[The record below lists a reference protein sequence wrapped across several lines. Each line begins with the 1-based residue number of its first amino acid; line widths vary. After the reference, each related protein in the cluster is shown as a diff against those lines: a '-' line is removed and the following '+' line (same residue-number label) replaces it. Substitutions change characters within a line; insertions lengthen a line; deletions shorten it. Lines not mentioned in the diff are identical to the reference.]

1 MSQYDYVN
9 TDFPN
14 GVFDESSLKS
24 EIEASSDITKAF
36 DRIMSSEDV
45 QTGVVTVSIYF
56 KADLDNDEEAALDD
70 IVAAHTGEPEAGV
83 QTVALV
89 TTSGDPLPISQD
101 GGVRFAPTF
110 EDTNDLQPQ
119 WEGHLYKATAGATS
133 IYDEVVDV
141 EKRIRGGWYEIFGGA
156 VLGDYV
162 EFSVVDKDDVLGY
175 FTPLGLIVGQ
185 DVLEL
190 QKYVR
195 KEYVNPGAGGR
206 NNFMANSVWPLIPG
220 LYMRTTFVSIGSED
234 VDLKVVTFAYQ

>member
-1 MSQYDYVN
+1 MDHEYIYPV
-9 TDFPN
+9 TDFQD
-14 GVFDESSLKS
+14 GVN
-24 EIEASSDITKAF
+24 
-36 DRIMSSEDV
+36 
-45 QTGVVTVSIYF
+45 VVTLVVE
-56 KADLDNDEEAALDD
+56 ARAALPVSVNLLSASVGDVEGVESCIIRFAAVLSTED
-70 IVAAHTGEPEAGV
+70 KATLDAVVATHTGEGGPV
-83 QTVALV
+83 VPTVALV
-89 TTSGDPLPISQD
+89 TTSGDPVPISQD

-119 WEGHLYKATAGATS
+119 WEGYLYKATAGATS
-133 IYDEVVDV
+133 IFDEVVDV
-141 EKRIRGGWYEIFGGA
+141 EKRIRGGWYEVFGGA

-175 FTPLGLIVGQ
+175 FTPLGLVVGQ

-195 KEYVNPGAGGR
+195 KEYVNPGVGGR

-220 LYMRTTFVSIGSED
+220 LYMRTTFVSTGDED